1 MEHTTRRFRL
11 PSLLQHRLSSMRR
24 FQDDCFCRLW
34 LAPASRSST
43 VTDVCVQ
50 RRAVTS
56 STCACACTS
65 FGLIGRA
72 PIHTATQGGSHTRV
86 SAPAGVDFG
95 VKLDR
100 SRARRQERQQSLT
113 TAGGL
118 CCAICTACRRP
129 PPPPTTATLPLA
141 SAKV

>member
-1 MEHTTRRFRL
+1 
-11 PSLLQHRLSSMRR
+11 MRC

-34 LAPASRSST
+34 LALASRSST

-56 STCACACTS
+56 STCVCACMC

-86 SAPAGVDFG
+86 SVPACVDFG

-100 SRARRQERQQSLT
+100 SRAWRQERQQSLT

-118 CCAICTACRRP
+118 CCAICTACPHPQLP
-129 PPPPTTATLPLA
+129 PPSRWHQQRF
-141 SAKV
+141 SADQFSRSRS